1 MSRTSPTEPPAAAA
15 SGAAPS
21 APQAAAA
28 PAAAAGEKR
37 ADDGRAGRRTM
48 AAIPRRFRNILSLAD
63 FEDAA
68 RRRLP
73 RPLFAYVS
81 GGVEENRSIRTAATA
96 YDDYVFSP
104 RVCAGVAG
112 ASAATTLMGQDW
124 AAPFGI
130 APMGICAMN
139 GYRAD
144 IAMARAAK
152 AAGIPMIISGSSL
165 IPLEQIM
172 RAYPEAWF
180 QAYVPP
186 DAARLAA
193 LLDRARTT
201 GVQTLV
207 ITVDSPVGSN
217 RENNLRAG
225 FSSPLRPSLR
235 LALDGLVRPRW
246 LLGTFLPTLWRHG
259 IPHFENLYA
268 ERGVPIIA
276 RHVQREFGGRAH
288 FNWDD
293 FARIRDLWKGRLV
306 IKGILHP
313 GDAVRAVGIGA
324 DAVVISN
331 HGGRQLDGTLAPLHV
346 LPHIRAALP
355 DTPLILDGAIRRGT
369 QVVKALALGA
379 DFVLVG
385 RPFNYAAAVAEQA
398 GVAWA
403 IGILQG
409 EVTRTLA
416 QVGVRRPSEVASAH
430 VLPRGPIPSDTFNPK
445 EAP

>member
-1 MSRTSPTEPPAAAA
+1 MSAARPTEPPTAATA
-15 SGAAPS
+15 G
-21 APQAAAA
+21 A
-28 PAAAAGEKR
+28 PAPGSAQVRAGPAQAKP
-37 ADDGRAGRRTM
+37 ADDSRIGRRSM
-48 AAIPRRFRNILSLAD
+48 AGIPRRFRKLLSLAD
-63 FEDAA
+63 FEDDA

-81 GGVEENRSIRTAATA
+81 GGVEENSSIRTAATA
-96 YDDYVFSP
+96 YDDWVFAP
-104 RVCAGVAG
+104 RVCVGVAG
-112 ASAATTLMGQDW
+112 ASGATTLLGQEW

-144 IAMARAAK
+144 IALARAAK

-172 RAYPEAWF
+172 RANPEAWF

-186 DAARLAA
+186 DTARLTA
-193 LLDRARTT
+193 LLDRARAA

-246 LLGTFLPTLWRHG
+246 LLGTFLRTLWHHG

-276 RHVQREFGGRAH
+276 RNVQREFGGRAQ

-313 GDAVRAVGIGA
+313 SDAVRAVGIGA
-324 DAVVISN
+324 DAVVVSN

-355 DTPLILDGAIRRGT
+355 DTPLIVDGAIRRGT

-416 QVGVRRPSEVASAH
+416 QIGTRRPAEVTPAH
-430 VLPRGPIPSDTFNPK
+430 LLARGPIPPAAFKTE
-445 EAP
+445 EAS